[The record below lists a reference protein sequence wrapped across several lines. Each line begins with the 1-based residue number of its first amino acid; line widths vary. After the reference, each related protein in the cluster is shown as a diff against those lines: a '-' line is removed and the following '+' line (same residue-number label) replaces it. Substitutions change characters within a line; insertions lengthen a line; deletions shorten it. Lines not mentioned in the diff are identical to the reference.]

1 MKKFFLFF
9 TFVFIGL
16 VPAKASEIKQFP
28 ALIIKTF
35 DGKIFNLEKNRNKIV
50 IVNFWASW
58 CVDCKKEMLILEEIY
73 DEYKSRGLEIIGVSI
88 DREKDRNKAT
98 ALAHALKYKNA
109 MIQDAK
115 KNDFDF
121 PDAVPVSYVIDDV
134 GKIKSVIISDEKPIT
149 KKDFDELLRPLF
161 LR

>member
-1 MKKFFLFF
+1 MKKFFPFLVFI
-9 TFVFIGL
+9 FIGL
-16 VPAKASEIKQFP
+16 VSSQASGIKQSP

-35 DGKIFNLEKNRNKIV
+35 DGKIFNLEKNRGKIV

-73 DEYKSRGLEIIGVSI
+73 HEYKSRGLEIIGISI
-88 DREKDRNKAT
+88 DREKDRDKAMT
-98 ALAHALKYKNA
+98 LANSLKYKNA

-121 PDAVPVSYVIDDV
+121 PDAVPVSYVINGD
-134 GKIKSVIISDEKPIT
+134 GKIKAVIIFDEKPIT

-161 LR
+161 

>member
-1 MKKFFLFF
+1 MKKNFLFF
-9 TFVFIGL
+9 VFIFIGFIS
-16 VPAKASEIKQFP
+16 AQASEIKQSP

-35 DGKIFNLEKNRNKIV
+35 DGKIFNLEKNRGKIV

-58 CVDCKKEMLILEEIY
+58 CIDCKKEMLILEKIY
-73 DEYKSRGLEIIGVSI
+73 DEYKPRGLEIIGISI
-88 DREKDRNKAT
+88 DSKKDRDKVVT
-98 ALAHALKYKNA
+98 LAKSLKYKNA

-121 PDAVPVSYVIDDV
+121 PDAVPVSYVIDGG

-161 LR
+161 